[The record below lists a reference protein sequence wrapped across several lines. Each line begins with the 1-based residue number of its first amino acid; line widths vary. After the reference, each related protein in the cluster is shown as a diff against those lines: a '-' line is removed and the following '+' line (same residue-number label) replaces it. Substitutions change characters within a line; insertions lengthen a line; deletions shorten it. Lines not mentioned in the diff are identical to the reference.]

1 MWLDYLHND
10 DPSGDGR
17 HGRAKAKAVT
27 DFARL
32 QQTVIRE
39 ARKRGESDAQ
49 IIALIEECILG
60 ALLEERR

>member
-1 MWLDYLHND
+1 MRLDYLHND
-10 DPSGDGR
+10 DPSGADR
-17 HGRAKAKAVT
+17 YGRAKAKAVA

-49 IIALIEECILG
+49 IIELIEECILG
-60 ALLEERR
+60 AILEERK

>member
-10 DPSGDGR
+10 DPSSDGR
-17 HGRAKAKAVT
+17 HGRTKAKAVA

-49 IIALIEECILG
+49 IVAQIEKCILG
-60 ALLEERR
+60 ALLEERK

>member
-10 DPSGDGR
+10 DPSSDDP
-17 HGRAKAKAVT
+17 HDRAKAKAVA

-49 IIALIEECILG
+49 IVALIEECILG
-60 ALLEERR
+60 ALMDERK

>member
-17 HGRAKAKAVT
+17 YGCAKAKAVA

-39 ARKRGESDAQ
+39 ARKRGESNAQ
-49 IIALIEECILG
+49 IVELIEKYILG
-60 ALLEERR
+60 ALLEERK

>member
-10 DPSGDGR
+10 DPSSDGR
-17 HGRAKAKAVT
+17 YGRAKAKAVA

-49 IIALIEECILG
+49 IITLIEECILG
-60 ALLEERR
+60 ALMDERK

>member
-10 DPSGDGR
+10 DPTDDR
-17 HGRAKAKAVT
+17 HGRAKAKAVA

-39 ARKRGESDAQ
+39 ARKRGQSDAQ
-49 IIALIEECILG
+49 IVALIKECILG

>member
-17 HGRAKAKAVT
+17 HGHAKAKAVA
-27 DFARL
+27 DFAHL

-49 IIALIEECILG
+49 IVELIEECILC
-60 ALLEERR
+60 ALLEERK

>member
-1 MWLDYLHND
+1 V
-10 DPSGDGR
+10 
-17 HGRAKAKAVT
+17 A

-49 IIALIEECILG
+49 IVALIEECILG
-60 ALLEERR
+60 ALMEEMR